1 MAVGI
6 SAGWLGH
13 EASSKSEHTTTLSL
27 QAGAPPSTM
36 LVGQRSNLLNLS
48 SRLKHILSRLKEDA
62 IDQETL
68 ISNLEYVSEVMRA
81 VANKTE

>member
-1 MAVGI
+1 MIGRKAD
-6 SAGWLGH
+6 
-13 EASSKSEHTTTLSL
+13 
-27 QAGAPPSTM
+27 
-36 LVGQRSNLLNLS
+36 LLILS

-68 ISNLEYVSEVMRA
+68 ISNLEYVSEVMHA